1 MVLLLDKIDFEIKNI
16 FWDKELLNKEKRDIV

>member
-1 MVLLLDKIDFEIKNI
+1 MVLLLDKIDFEIKSI